1 MISIY
6 TLIFIQR
13 FILLNLFYLFLKKS
27 FNFKNRLNILN
38 IACRRVTQFKLDI
51 FNLVV
56 FNGKNIKEFQDFLID

>member
-38 IACRRVTQFKLDI
+38 IACRRITQFKLDI